1 MFRSSHRG
9 VVAVAAGALAA
20 LIVLTAAFA
29 LGPQL
34 LDPIPPHIPQSPA
47 TVALEE
53 IASGLNAPVKGTF
66 APGDHKHLFVIEQ
79 TGPAWVID
87 VSPGKDD
94 DGTPHLFADF
104 TSIVTPLGC
113 FIGYDER
120 GLLGIAFHPDYR
132 HNGLLYTFTS
142 ETGAGT
148 GGCFGQASVTAPP
161 NHESVIREWRVGDVK
176 ADHPTVIM
184 SSSRELLRL
193 PQPQFNHNGG
203 DIAFGPDGML
213 YIATGDGGA
222 ADDQGV
228 GHVPGGNAQDLG
240 SLYGNILR
248 IDVDGR
254 AVAGAY
260 SIPTGNPFIGVPGAR
275 GEIFAYGFRNPYR
288 MSFDSKTGAL
298 YVADVG
304 QNDIEEIDVVTAGGN
319 YGWPIK
325 EGTFVFDNNG
335 ATPGFVTGDPSP
347 PGLIDPIAEYDHWL
361 DQTRTR
367 TATEGIAIVGGH
379 VYRGSHMK
387 DKGVRKYYVFGD
399 YSRRF
404 AQPEGRLFVL
414 DDANQVTELTIAGRS
429 TLGLAVL
436 GFAEDSKGELYLLAN
451 VTGLVGG
458 AGFPSVPTNT
468 GVVLKLTRP

>member
-1 MFRSSHRG
+1 M
-9 VVAVAAGALAA
+9 
-20 LIVLTAAFA
+20 
-29 LGPQL
+29 
-34 LDPIPPHIPQSPA
+34 
-47 TVALEE
+47 
-53 IASGLNAPVKGTF
+53 
-66 APGDHKHLFVIEQ
+66 
-79 TGPAWVID
+79 
-87 VSPGKDD
+87 
-94 DGTPHLFADF
+94 
-104 TSIVTPLGC
+104 TPLGC

-120 GLLGIAFHPDYR
+120 GLLGIAFHPNYR

-142 ETGAGT
+142 ETGSGT
-148 GGCFGQASVTAPP
+148 GGCGGQTSELAQP
-161 NHESVIREWRVGDVK
+161 NHETVIREWRVDDVK
-176 ADHPTVIM
+176 ANHPTVLM
-184 SSSRELLRL
+184 GSSRELLRL

-203 DIAFGPDGML
+203 DLAFGRDGML

-228 GHVPGGNAQDLG
+228 GHVPGGNAQDLS

-260 SIPTGNPFIGVPGAR
+260 SIPADNPFVATAGAR
-275 GEIFAYGFRNPYR
+275 GEIYAYGFRNPYR
-288 MSFDSKTGAL
+288 MSFDSKTGEL

-304 QNDIEEIDVVTAGGN
+304 QNDLEEINVIVAGGN

-325 EGTFVFDNNG
+325 EGTFVFDHNG
-335 ATPGFVTGDPSP
+335 TGPGFVTGDPSP
-347 PGLIDPIAEYDHWL
+347 PGLIDPIAQYDHWL
-361 DQTRTR
+361 DDTRSR

-379 VYRGSHMK
+379 VYRGSDVK
-387 DKGVRKYYVFGD
+387 DKGVRKHYVFGD

-414 DDANQVTELTIAGRS
+414 DDANRVTELTVAGRA

-436 GFAEDSKGELYLLAN
+436 GFAEDGTGELYLLAN

-458 AGFPSVPTNT
+458 AAFPAVPTDT
-468 GVVLKLTRP
+468 GVVLKSS